1 MLFDGTCFLN
11 KFTKSYQPVFKEA
24 ALKPLPDPILIRRF
38 SGEGGWHS
46 TCASI
51 LALTKV
57 DWNNN
62 TLHKTLPVTI
72 GYSQNFAN
80 VVKQSKEII
89 NAVYDYR
96 FFM

>member
-1 MLFDGTCFLN
+1 MTQGSVLGVNVEKD
-11 KFTKSYQPVFKEA
+11 YQQVFKEA
-24 ALKPLPDPILIRRF
+24 ALKPLPNPILIRRF
-38 SGEGGWHS
+38 TGAGGWHS
-46 TCASI
+46 TCESI

-72 GYSQNFAN
+72 GYSQRFAN
-80 VVKQSKEII
+80 VVKQSHEIV
-89 NAVYDYR
+89 NTAYDYR